1 MMPSEKVMEAVEV
14 VIEREDIEDSGDDN
28 IPIAQTRHKAKGSVG
43 AKELGSS
50 EDDTAMTDTSVTM
63 TPKLGL
69 LGIGT
74 EVMRQFDESLFVGTV
89 QSYDRKTD
97 LYKILYSD
105 GDGEDMDET
114 NTCTHIN

>member
-1 MMPSEKVMEAVEV
+1 MMPSDKVLEV
-14 VIEREDIEDSGDDN
+14 DELVVEREDSEDSEEDN
-28 IPIAQTRHKAKGSVG
+28 ITIAQTRHKAKGSVG
-43 AKELGSS
+43 VEELGSS
-50 EDDTAMTDTSVTM
+50 EDETEMTETTVTM

-69 LGIGT
+69 LGMGT
-74 EVMRQFDESLFVGTV
+74 EVMRQFDEGLFVGTV